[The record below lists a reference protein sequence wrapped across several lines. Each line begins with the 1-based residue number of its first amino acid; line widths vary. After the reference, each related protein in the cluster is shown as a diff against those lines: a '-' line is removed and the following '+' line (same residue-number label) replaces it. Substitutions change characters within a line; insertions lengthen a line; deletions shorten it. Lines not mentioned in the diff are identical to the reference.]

1 MNVED
6 TDDLSIDHFLVGPMQ
21 TNIYLIG
28 CKATGT
34 GAIVDA
40 GGDTDGVLAR
50 AEERG
55 LELTKILQTHAHIDH
70 VGGLAAM
77 KARTDAPIYLHEA
90 ELEMYNAVEQQGR
103 MFGMQVDQPPAPDIY
118 LEDGDTVELGDLT
131 AEVLLLPGHSPGGI
145 AFLFADQGVIFS
157 GDVLFAGSIGRV
169 DLPGSD
175 REQMEQSLERLK
187 KLDDDIRVLSGHGP
201 ETTIGQ
207 EKSRNPFM

>member
-1 MNVED
+1 MNVEE

-40 GGDTDGVLAR
+40 GGNTDGVLAR

-77 KARTDAPIYLHEA
+77 KERTGAPIYLHEA

-103 MFGMQVDQPPAPDIY
+103 MFGMQVDQPPEPDIY

-145 AFLFADQGVIFS
+145 AFLFHDQGVIFS

-175 REQMEQSLERLK
+175 RDQMNQSLARLK
-187 KLDDDIRVLSGHGP
+187 KLDDEIRVLSGHGP

-207 EKSRNPFM
+207 EKNRNPFM

>member
-40 GGDTDGVLAR
+40 GGNTDGVLAR

-55 LELTKILQTHAHIDH
+55 LELAKILQTHAHIDH

-77 KARTDAPIYLHEA
+77 KERTDAPIYLHEA

-103 MFGMQVDQPPAPDIY
+103 MFGMQVDQPPEPDAY

-145 AFLFADQGVIFS
+145 AFLFRDQGVIFS

-175 REQMEQSLERLK
+175 RDQMNQSLARLK
-187 KLDDDIRVLSGHGP
+187 KLDDAIRVLSGHGP

-207 EKSRNPFM
+207 EKNRNPFM